1 MFKHRKWDPNIRC
14 YKLRLRQK
22 WQQCKIPM
30 TTYTILN
37 YNITMNNIRGEVYH
51 EQRYSNK
58 DVKKFA

>member
-1 MFKHRKWDPNIRC
+1 MFKHRKWDPNNRC

-22 WQQCKIPM
+22 WQECKIPM

-51 EQRYSNK
+51 E
-58 DVKKFA
+58 